1 VVQGHAIAT
10 AVRHQLLHHMP
21 HLANAMIHVD
31 PVEASGEEHHRVAEH
46 VHGNFPAHAH
56 L

>member
-1 VVQGHAIAT
+1 
-10 AVRHQLLHHMP
+10 LP
-21 HLANAMIHVD
+21 YLANAMIHVD

-46 VHGNFPAHAH
+46 VHSDLPAHAH